1 MVDWKSALAA
11 LRATEEYNDN
21 NKTDN
26 ERKVLEKGEQNN
38 ASIDSVEQKE
48 ARVKTKK
55 RVGVVYSTN
64 PDFEYHD
71 DSQEVIDTLPKNQQ
85 KLRLS
90 MERAGRGGKT
100 VTIVKGFIGT
110 EEDINALCKLLKQKC
125 GVGGSV
131 IFANK
136 TKFDG
141 EPTDDGRR
149 ESQILIQGDNRQ
161 RLIEI
166 LKKEGYTQ
174 TK

>member
-11 LRATEEYNDN
+11 LGATEEVNDN
-21 NKTDN
+21 KEKTD
-26 ERKVLEKGEQNN
+26 
-38 ASIDSVEQKE
+38 ID
-48 ARVKTKK
+48 RKK

-64 PDFEYHD
+64 PDYEYSD
-71 DSQEVIDTLPKNQQ
+71 DSQEETDTRPKNQQ
-85 KLRLS
+85 KLRLN

-100 VTIVKGFIGT
+100 VTLIKGFVGS
-110 EEDINALCKLLKQKC
+110 EEDITALCKLLKQKC

-131 IFANK
+131 K
-136 TKFDG
+136 DG
-141 EPTDDGRR
+141 E
-149 ESQILIQGDNRQ
+149 IIIQGDHRQ